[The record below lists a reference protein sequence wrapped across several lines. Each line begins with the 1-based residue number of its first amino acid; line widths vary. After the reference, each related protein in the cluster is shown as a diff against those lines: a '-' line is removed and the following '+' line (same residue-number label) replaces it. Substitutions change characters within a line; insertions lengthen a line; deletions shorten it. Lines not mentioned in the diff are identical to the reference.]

1 MKLTISPDSHY
12 FINEGKPYFLM
23 ADTCWS
29 AFTHPDI
36 EEWQEYLDFR
46 NEQNFNAIQMNLLP
60 QRHSCMPRQ

>member
-36 EEWQEYLDFR
+36 EE
-46 NEQNFNAIQMNLLP
+46 
-60 QRHSCMPRQ
+60 